1 MSESP
6 GGGIQDAA
14 SQVHRVACQTGRGV
28 GEVRAVIRAQP
39 IAAALVVLALGY
51 VFGRLGS
58 LIPSRPP
65 AVRRS

>member
-1 MSESP
+1 MSEP
-6 GGGIQDAA
+6 ARGGIQDAA
-14 SQVHRVACQTGRGV
+14 NQVSCAACRAGRGV

-58 LIPSRPP
+58 LIPSRPTS
-65 AVRRS
+65 ARRP